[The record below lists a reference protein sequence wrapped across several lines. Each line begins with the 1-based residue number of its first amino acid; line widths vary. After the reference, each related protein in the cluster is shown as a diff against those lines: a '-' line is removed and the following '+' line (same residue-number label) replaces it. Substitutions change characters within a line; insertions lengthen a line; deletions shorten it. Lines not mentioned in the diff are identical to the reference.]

1 MVLTNYTPKHYF
13 SDNINDKGWGCGWR
27 CIQMLLSQYDIEK
40 DIFTIAEE
48 VKTLLGEEIVID
60 KKNTKISMADTYWII
75 MYISSIYQQMG
86 IETTDVEMYTLQT
99 MANLNDLFM
108 KLQQHFLSQ
117 NSLVVVTA
125 GGATALISGIQPS
138 ENGFD
143 VYLVDPH
150 IEHKEQNFDEL
161 VEFGKGGR
169 GWINIRDVVL
179 KGKNEI
185 GIEDDN
191 EFLMNSSCVFG
202 FITV

>member
-13 SDNINDKGWGCGWR
+13 SDNIDDKGWGCGWR
-27 CIQMLLSQYDIEK
+27 CIQMLLSQYDIKK

-48 VKTLLGEEIVID
+48 VKTLLGEEIQID
-60 KKNTKISMADTYWII
+60 KENTKISMADTYWII

-86 IETTDVEMYTLQT
+86 IDTTDVEMYTIQS
-99 MANLNDLFM
+99 MNNLNDLFM
-108 KLQQHFLSQ
+108 KLQQHFMTQ

-125 GGATALISGIQPS
+125 GGATALISGVQPS

-150 IEHKEQNFDEL
+150 VEDKEQNFDEL
-161 VEFGKGGR
+161 QEFGKGGR

-191 EFLMNSSCVFG
+191 EFLMNSSCLFG